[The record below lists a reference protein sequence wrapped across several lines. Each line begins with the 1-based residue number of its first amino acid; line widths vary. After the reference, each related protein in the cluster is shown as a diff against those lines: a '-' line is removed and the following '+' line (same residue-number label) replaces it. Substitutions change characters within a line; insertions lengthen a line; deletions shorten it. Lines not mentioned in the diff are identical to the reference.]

1 MEVTFL
7 LIQQIPIN
15 ELVEILLYAAGAAFS
30 LILVSLSI
38 SAYTKSDMKNL
49 KYAIGAFS
57 LFCGFLIYESLELLF
72 SFDNPITDIVIPSAS
87 LAILVLFFMAVT
99 KKFNQQINRNRNLQ

>member
-38 SAYTKSDMKNL
+38 SAYTKSDMKKL
-49 KYAIGAFS
+49 KYAIGAFC
-57 LFCGFLIYESLELLF
+57 LFSGFLIYESLELIF
-72 SFDNPITDIVIPSAS
+72 SVDNPITDIIIPSTS

-99 KKFNQQINRNRNLQ
+99 KKSNQQVNHNLQ

>member
-15 ELVEILLYAAGAAFS
+15 ELVEIFLYAAGAAFS

-38 SAYTKSDMKNL
+38 SVYTKSDMKKL

-57 LFCGFLIYESLELLF
+57 LFCGFFEI
-72 SFDNPITDIVIPSAS
+72 
-87 LAILVLFFMAVT
+87 
-99 KKFNQQINRNRNLQ
+99 

>member
-15 ELVEILLYAAGAAFS
+15 ELVEIFLYAAAAAFS

-38 SAYTKSDMKNL
+38 SVYTKSDMKKL
-49 KYAIGAFS
+49 KYAIRAFC
-57 LFCGFLIYESLELLF
+57 LFCGFFEI
-72 SFDNPITDIVIPSAS
+72 
-87 LAILVLFFMAVT
+87 
-99 KKFNQQINRNRNLQ
+99 

>member
-1 MEVTFL
+1 MEVTLL

-38 SAYTKSDMKNL
+38 SAYTKSDMKKL

-57 LFCGFLIYESLELLF
+57 LFCGFLIYESLELIF
-72 SFDNPITDIVIPSAS
+72 SFDNPITDIIIPSTS

-99 KKFNQQINRNRNLQ
+99 KKSNQQVNHNLH

>member
-1 MEVTFL
+1 MEVTYL

-15 ELVEILLYAAGAAFS
+15 ELVEIFLCAADAAFS

-38 SAYTKSDMKNL
+38 SAYTKSDMKKL

-57 LFCGFLIYESLELLF
+57 IFCSFLIYEG
-72 SFDNPITDIVIPSAS
+72 PGTDIFV
-87 LAILVLFFMAVT
+87 
-99 KKFNQQINRNRNLQ
+99 

>member
-15 ELVEILLYAAGAAFS
+15 ELVKILLYAAGAAFS

-57 LFCGFLIYESLELLF
+57 LFCGFLIYESLELIF
-72 SFDNPITDIVIPSAS
+72 SFDNPIIDIVIPSSS

-99 KKFNQQINRNRNLQ
+99 KKFNQQIKGNLQ